1 MTTTEPTPAGIPT
14 ISNQAEYPRCLT
26 DRFGDW
32 NITGPWSDAPPSS
45 VDPRSFMGSNDTTFV
60 ARWKD
65 GVIGILSEVESNF
78 YLDPDWLNEEYDRA
92 LFTIEGYVEL
102 KKKIA
107 VDLAALQ
114 KMFEH
119 SKVFFAEGGVTFD
132 GRLTL
137 CAFTPLVRATD
148 ADPYSS
154 PYGVSTP
161 TAIETLDS
169 ALMDVLDEVKIDPS
183 WLRADLPAPM
193 NNPFHNAP
201 V

>member
-1 MTTTEPTPAGIPT
+1 MTTTEPPPTGIPT
-14 ISNQAEYPRCLT
+14 FSDHAEYPRCLT
-26 DRFGDW
+26 DRWGEW
-32 NITGPWSDAPPSS
+32 ITTGPWGIQPMSS
-45 VDPRSFMGSNDTTFV
+45 VDPRSFMASNETTFV
-60 ARWKD
+60 ALRND
-65 GVIGILSEVESNF
+65 GVIGILSEVETNF
-78 YLDPDWLNEEYDRA
+78 YLDPDWVNDECDHA
-92 LFTIEGYVEL
+92 FTIEGYVEL

-114 KMFEH
+114 KTFEH
-119 SKVFFAEGGVTFD
+119 SKIFFGEGGVTFD

-169 ALMDVLDEVKIDPS
+169 ALADVLDEVKIDPL
-183 WLRADLPAPM
+183 WLCTDLPAPM
-193 NNPFHNAP
+193 DNPFHNAP